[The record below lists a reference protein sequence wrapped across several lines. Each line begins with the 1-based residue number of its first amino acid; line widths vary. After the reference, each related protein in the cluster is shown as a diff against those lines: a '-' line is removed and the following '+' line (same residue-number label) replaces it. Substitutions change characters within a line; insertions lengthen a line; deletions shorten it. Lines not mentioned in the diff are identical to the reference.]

1 MCFEDNRAA
10 IYDLTNLSAS
20 EYRELAMHG
29 VIPTIRT
36 IEVQLGSIRTMTQLS
51 SRRLA
56 NAVRGPVNEME
67 RHCAILEEFV
77 LRRDVNKVK
86 GEVIPIMHD
95 IEAHL
100 AYVLRTVDRLSHRVA
115 DALRHPIV
123 LLDGYCRA
131 LRGIVEEWQRLESL

>member
-1 MCFEDNRAA
+1 MCFEDDRAVV
-10 IYDLTNLSAS
+10 YDLTNLSAF

-29 VIPTIRT
+29 VIPT
-36 IEVQLGSIRTMTQLS
+36 IRTMTQLS

-100 AYVLRTVDRLSHRVA
+100 AYVLRTVDRHSHRVV
-115 DALRHPIV
+115 DALRQPMV